1 MGSTNFWSCII
12 VNSYL
17 AFSVKCAII
26 FSVYFW
32 KIDSFVAWC
41 EIDKWDV
48 LFAKCTKNQT
58 IIIAKSWRRC
68 ITETYTSLKVYLKD
82 TINFRF
88 LNSTIIR
95 NFEFAFF
102 WLQVILLQIQIF
114 FILYLFFWKNVWNM
128 KDTWLNT
135 WSRDEKIK
143 MILWTQEKKKKKHG
157 DFVVHIKPRNT
168 N

>member
-1 MGSTNFWSCII
+1 MGSTNFWSWII
-12 VNSYL
+12 ANSYL

-82 TINFRF
+82 TIDFRF
-88 LNSTIIR
+88 LKSTLLNKKLWIICISLTSFNLSSYFMYR
-95 NFEFAFF
+95 F
-102 WLQVILLQIQIF
+102 V
-114 FILYLFFWKNVWNM
+114 LFYDYFSKKNAWNNR
-128 KDTWLNT
+128 DT
-135 WSRDEKIK
+135 
-143 MILWTQEKKKKKHG
+143 
-157 DFVVHIKPRNT
+157 
-168 N
+168 

>member
-1 MGSTNFWSCII
+1 MLFTAWKRTDTKTEKTICHY
-12 VNSYL
+12 YL
-17 AFSVKCAII
+17 AFSVKFAII

-82 TINFRF
+82 TTIDFRF

-95 NFEFAFF
+95 NFKFTFF
-102 WLQVILLQIQIF
+102 FFTLINISSYLHTQIRCIHIMFIF
-114 FILYLFFWKNVWNM
+114 IAWNNT
-128 KDTWLNT
+128 DTWL
-135 WSRDEKIK
+135 K
-143 MILWTQEKKKKKHG
+143 MK
-157 DFVVHIKPRNT
+157 
-168 N
+168 